1 MSEHKQKLQ
10 WEVLLEHVIF
20 DTGLLCNCVI
30 GRGDIVR
37 KIQKNKNE
45 LSDIVKE
52 LLEALRAM
60 VNMVDYAVEAGV
72 NGSISNNCPT
82 TEGARKAI
90 PKALGE

>member
-82 TEGARKAI
+82 TESARKAI
-90 PKALGE
+90 SKALGE